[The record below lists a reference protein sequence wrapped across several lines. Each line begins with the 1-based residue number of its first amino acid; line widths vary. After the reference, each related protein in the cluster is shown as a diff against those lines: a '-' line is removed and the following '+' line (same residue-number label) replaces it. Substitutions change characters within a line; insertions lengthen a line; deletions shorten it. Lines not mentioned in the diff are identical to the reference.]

1 LAGDA
6 KDLELHEAFDFPN
19 LGLNKFLHELLPCEK
34 QERLAFSPH
43 PAERG
48 ELLTLRKVFGAD
60 LI

>member
-6 KDLELHEAFDFPN
+6 QDLELHEAFDFPN